1 MDEVILSRVALIL
14 SIIALMV
21 SVLRGY
27 GLL

>member
-1 MDEVILSRVALIL
+1 MDEIILSRVALIL
-14 SIIALMV
+14 SIIALIV

>member
-14 SIIALMV
+14 SIIALIV